1 MHLAASVTCPSLDS
15 RPMKILSATALVLL
29 LALTPTAVVGSVDV
43 AEDRAAQENKTSI
56 LPNSESRRSTELDN
70 QTPVAS
76 ALDLSLFGIISLG
89 VLGLF
94 WIRRHTSEL

>member
-1 MHLAASVTCPSLDS
+1 MKIFATTLLLLLLIALSPGADAHARLPDGGILAASVSPVVEEKKSFNFLTKTRSLIA
-15 RPMKILSATALVLL
+15 RP
-29 LALTPTAVVGSVDV
+29 
-43 AEDRAAQENKTSI
+43 QN
-56 LPNSESRRSTELDN
+56 ESG
-70 QTPVAS
+70 VS

>member
-1 MHLAASVTCPSLDS
+1 
-15 RPMKILSATALVLL
+15 MKILAATALILQ
-29 LALTPTAVVGSVDV
+29 LALTPTAVVGSVDA
-43 AEDRAAQENKTSI
+43 AEARAAQENTTSI
-56 LPNSESRRSTELDN
+56 LPNSESRRSTELDG

-76 ALDLSLFGIISLG
+76 GLDLSLFGIISLG